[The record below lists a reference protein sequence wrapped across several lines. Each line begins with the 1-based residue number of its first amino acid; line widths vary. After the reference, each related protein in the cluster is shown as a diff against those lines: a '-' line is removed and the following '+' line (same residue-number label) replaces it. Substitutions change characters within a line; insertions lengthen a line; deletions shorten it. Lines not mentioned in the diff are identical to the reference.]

1 MNTTTRQNFNS
12 SKIQSPEYGG
22 PMVGQVIGFQ
32 RPRWT
37 PTYTEKRPGDTRGE
51 STFDNKNT
59 MGRRREELGLG
70 GPGVAAGKDHRL
82 GRTFVGRV
90 DKKIAIRGRQ
100 VHVKSCTFR
109 RRGVHRRALEGN
121 CDRDW
126 IGGARR
132 GDI

>member
-1 MNTTTRQNFNS
+1 
-12 SKIQSPEYGG
+12 
-22 PMVGQVIGFQ
+22 MVGQVIGFQ

-90 DKKIAIRGRQ
+90 DKKNCNSGSSGACEELHLQASGR
-100 VHVKSCTFR
+100 S
-109 RRGVHRRALEGN
+109 
-121 CDRDW
+121 
-126 IGGARR
+126 
-132 GDI
+132 